1 VYPPMLTTAGAVIV
15 IVFGVDVSALYVLE
29 LVVA

>member
-1 VYPPMLTTAGAVIV
+1 MLTTAGAVIV